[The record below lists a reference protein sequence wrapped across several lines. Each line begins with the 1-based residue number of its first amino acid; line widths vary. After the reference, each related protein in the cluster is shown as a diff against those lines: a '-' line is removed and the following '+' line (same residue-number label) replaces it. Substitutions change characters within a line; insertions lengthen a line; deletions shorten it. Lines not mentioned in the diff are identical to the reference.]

1 MANVGHATPEF
12 ESAVLLGDFVN
23 GSVEWHDARQNSL
36 GGSQVGA
43 ALGLN
48 PWESAYTLWLKL
60 TGQIDTNIPSSMSMR
75 LGTKLETPILE
86 IFAEEHPELEV
97 FTTGTYA
104 HKTDSWK
111 HANLDALFRD
121 DQGMGVVEVKY
132 SADFWSEVPKHYEY
146 QVRWYMHILGL
157 KRGVI
162 VALCGS
168 SYKEFWLEADDFV
181 EEAML
186 ERLHLFWIL
195 VQDKVQPDWDG
206 SESTYQSMRQLNKDI
221 VDNDVELGE
230 LADGLLEANKA
241 LTDAKNDY
249 NFFASQVLAALGDA
263 KNGLWNGERIC
274 YRQNSSTGTPFL
286 KIAKGK

>member
-1 MANVGHATPEF
+1 MANVGHLTPEF
-12 ESAVLLGDFVN
+12 DSAVLLGDFVN
-23 GSVEWHDARQNSL
+23 GSAEWHEARQGSL

-60 TGQIDTNIPSSMSMR
+60 TGQIDSAIPTSMSMR

-111 HANLDALFRD
+111 HANLDGLFRD
-121 DQGMGVVEVKY
+121 DQGMGVIEVKY
-132 SADFWSEVPKHYEY
+132 SADFWTEVPKHYEY

-157 KRGVI
+157 QRGVI
-162 VALCGS
+162 VALAGS
-168 SYKEFWLEADDFV
+168 SYREFWFDRDDFV

-186 ERLHLFWIL
+186 ERLGEFWNCVKTQL
-195 VQDKVQPDWDG
+195 QPAWDG
-206 SESTYQSMRQLNKDI
+206 SESTYQSMRQLNKNI
-221 VDNDVELGE
+221 VEDDVELGDLARELLVANVE
-230 LADGLLEANKA
+230 LAD
-241 LTDAKNDY
+241 AKSAY
-249 NFFASQVLAALGDA
+249 NFWASQVLAQLGESR
-263 KNGLWNGERIC
+263 NGMLDGERVV

>member
-1 MANVGHATPEF
+1 MAIVGHETPAF
-12 ESAVLLGDFVN
+12 DCAVLLGDFVN
-23 GSVEWHDARQNSL
+23 GSQEWHDARQGSL

-60 TGQIDTNIPSSMSMR
+60 TNQIDSMIPSSMSMR
-75 LGTKLETPILE
+75 LGTKLEAPILE

-104 HKTDSWK
+104 SKSEPWK
-111 HANLDALFRD
+111 HANLDGLFRD
-121 DQGMGVVEVKY
+121 GQEFGVVEVKY
-132 SADFWSEVPKHYEY
+132 SAEFWNEPPKHYVA

-157 KRGVI
+157 TRGVI

-168 SYKEFWLEADDFV
+168 SYKEFWVDADEFEMSV
-181 EEAML
+181 LIQETT
-186 ERLHLFWIL
+186 RFWESVRNL
-195 VQDKVQPDWDG
+195 VQPAWDG
-206 SESTYQSMRQLNKDI
+206 SESTYQSVRQLNKGLTD
-221 VDNDVELGE
+221 DSVELGI
-230 LADGLLEANKA
+230 LGDALLSANAA
-241 LTDAKNDY
+241 LNQAKLDY
-249 NFFASQVLAALGDA
+249 NLQASQVLAQLGDA
-263 KNGLWNGERIC
+263 KTGLFFGERIC